1 LHASPRDFR
10 GNQRFEVLAKLGAGA
25 TGVVYAAN
33 DRETGGSVALKV
45 LKNLA
50 PESIAEFKQEFR
62 AIADLEHP
70 NLVRLGELIAEDD
83 HWLFTM
89 ELVEGVDFL
98 SFVRPDGVAYPAR
111 IRAALLQLVL
121 ALGALH
127 DSGQVHRDVKPS
139 NVLVRDDGNVKLL
152 DFGLVTHVSDEHDA
166 QPGDHAV
173 GTTAY
178 VAPEQAA
185 ARAVTAAADFYAV
198 GVMLYEALTGVLPF
212 DGPPLKVLMDK
223 QTQRPRPPHEL
234 EPEVDR
240 DLSQLC
246 VELLAAD
253 AAQRPSATRI
263 AHKLRG
269 KRAKGQATT
278 HPTRSH
284 AFFGRSVELDALVA
298 ALLNAD
304 ARRSRFFLV
313 LGSSGIGK
321 SGLINRAVRRL
332 ASHGALVLSGR
343 CRAQETV
350 PYRALDGVIDELA
363 QHLSRLPRDAI
374 ASILPEHAG
383 LLGRT
388 FPALSRVDAIAR
400 APLPDEQ
407 VANPLEQRRRAFSA
421 LRGLLVSLTRKQP
434 VVIAVDD
441 LHFADADSLSLLR
454 TLVVGNEAAPIGVL
468 CSANREARGTQA
480 SEVRLDTLRAALP
493 EQGEATV
500 LEGLDEAS
508 AIQLAQHLLDLD
520 PIDDPPP
527 AHIVARE
534 GRGHPRLI
542 EELVQHL
549 KEHPFEAG
557 RISMEDV
564 IRTKAGQLPTEALH
578 VVALLAIAGNPM
590 PAEVLR
596 HAASLEPSELSAVL
610 TRLRLSRLVRS
621 IGVRGRERLELC
633 YERIREAVLAQVPEE
648 QRAIHHRAL
657 ALAYEAAR
665 SEDYEELSLHWA
677 KSGVRERAAEF
688 AAKAADEALVAFAFE
703 RAAQLYQQ
711 AVELSGDQVDPA
723 LHARHGDALVSAGRG
738 PEGARAYLAAARRK
752 SSAEAIDLRRR
763 AAEQLMTSGHAEEG
777 LAVANEVMSEL
788 SLSVTE
794 NPRWAKL
801 LAAARMARLE
811 LRGFEFKGRDTSE
824 IAARDLVRIDTCW
837 TLFVGFAALEPTRAP
852 DPITRHLLLALA
864 AGEPYRV
871 GRGLSAL
878 STMMCISRTGMRPR
892 AQELAERAE
901 AIAER
906 LEDPHLVGLCQLNA
920 GLRAFHGGDLDAA
933 RVAFDQAE
941 RTFQEGCRGAAWE
954 IGTTHFFSLLCR
966 LAMGDVATLS
976 RLSALWHEEA
986 RVRGDLHSETNLRV
1000 RVLPA
1005 VALVSGKP
1013 DRARRCAEPAV
1024 ATHGGRVLSVQD
1036 YWRGLSLADCDL
1048 YEGATNDAL
1057 ARVQTLW
1064 PVLEQAG
1071 LLGLRTVFLE
1081 AWWLRARTHLAA
1093 YAQGVR
1099 TVRVSDVLH
1108 AASRMESVD
1117 TGGAQGLSLA
1127 IRAGLAEARNEHEN
1141 VLPAWKGAEAQ
1152 LRSDGRQLL
1161 AQLARLRR
1169 GLLGSDDDAARA
1181 RREARTWLIGAGVA
1195 EPERLM
1201 QAMMPGPVLAHR
1213 LG

>member
-1 LHASPRDFR
+1 LHAGPADFR

-33 DRETGGSVALKV
+33 DREAGGPVALKV
-45 LKNLA
+45 LKNVA
-50 PESIAEFKQEFR
+50 PESIADFKQEFR

-70 NLVRLGELIAEDD
+70 NLVRLGELIADGEQ
-83 HWLFTM
+83 WLFTM

-111 IRAALLQLVL
+111 IRAALSQLVL
-121 ALGALH
+121 ALSALH
-127 DSGQVHRDVKPS
+127 GSGQVHRDVKPS

-152 DFGLVTHVSDEHDA
+152 DFGLVTDA
-166 QPGDHAV
+166 ANDLDSRPGDHAV

-198 GVMLYEALTGVLPF
+198 GVMLYEALTGTLPF

-223 QTQRPRPPHEL
+223 QTQKPRAPQEL
-234 EPEVDR
+234 EPEVDVE
-240 DLSQLC
+240 LASLC
-246 VELLAAD
+246 MELLAAD
-253 AAQRPSATRI
+253 AAQRPSAARI
-263 AHKLRG
+263 THKLRG
-269 KRAKGQATT
+269 KRVKGQATT

-284 AFFGRSVELDALVA
+284 AFFGRSIELDALVA
-298 ALLNAD
+298 VLLGSD
-304 ARRSRFFLV
+304 RTRSRFFLV
-313 LGSSGIGK
+313 LGSSGVGK

-332 ASHGALVLSGR
+332 ISQGALVLSGR
-343 CRAQETV
+343 CRAQEAV
-350 PYRALDGVIDELA
+350 PYRALDGVIEELA
-363 QHLSRLPRDAI
+363 QQLARLSRDAI
-374 ASILPEHAG
+374 ASILPDHAG

-421 LRGLLVSLTRKQP
+421 LKGLLASLTRKQP
-434 VVIAVDD
+434 VVIAIDD

-454 TLVVGNEAAPIGVL
+454 TLVVGSDAAPIGVL
-468 CSANREARGTQA
+468 CSAGRETRGAQGN
-480 SEVRLDTLRAALP
+480 EIRLDSLRSSLP
-493 EQGEATV
+493 EQGEAIV

-520 PIDDPPP
+520 PLDEPPP
-527 AHIVARE
+527 AHVVARE

-549 KEHPFEAG
+549 KEHPLDAG
-557 RISMEDV
+557 HMSIEDV
-564 IRTKAGQLPTEALH
+564 VRTKTAELPHAALH
-578 VVALLAIAGNPM
+578 VVTLLAIAGNPM
-590 PAEVLR
+590 PLEVLR
-596 HAASLEPSELSAVL
+596 QAASLDPPELSAVL

-633 YERIREAVLAQVPEE
+633 YERIREAVLADVSED
-648 QRAIHHRAL
+648 QRSIHHRAL

-677 KSGVRERAAEF
+677 RSGARERAAEF
-688 AAKAADEALVAFAFE
+688 AAKAADEALLAFAFE

-711 AVELSGDQVDPA
+711 AVELSGDQVSPE

-738 PEGARAYLAAARRK
+738 PEGARAYLAAASKK

-777 LAVANEVMSEL
+777 LAVADEVMTEL
-788 SLSVTE
+788 SLTVSD
-794 NPRWAKL
+794 NPRWSKL
-801 LAAARMARLE
+801 LATARMARLE
-811 LRGFEFKGRDTSE
+811 LRGFDFKARDTSE
-824 IAARDLVRIDTCW
+824 IAARDLVRIDACW

-878 STMMCISRTGMRPR
+878 STMMSMSRTGMRPR

-901 AIAER
+901 AISER
-906 LEDPHLVGLCQLNA
+906 LDDPHLTGLCQLNA

-986 RVRGDLHSETNLRV
+986 RTRGDLHSETNLRV

-1013 DRARRCAEPAV
+1013 ERARRYAEPEV
-1024 ATHGGRVLSVQD
+1024 ETRGGRVLSVQA
-1036 YWRGLSLADCDL
+1036 YWRSLSLAECEM
-1048 YEGATNDAL
+1048 YEGAMSQART
-1057 ARVQTLW
+1057 RVQTLW
-1064 PVLEQAG
+1064 PMLENMG
-1071 LLGLRTVFLE
+1071 LLNLRTVFLE
-1081 AWWLRARTHLAA
+1081 AWWLRARTQLAA
-1093 YAQGVR
+1093 FSRGDKSVR
-1099 TVRVSDVLH
+1099 ASEVLY
-1108 AASRMESVD
+1108 AASRIESVGVD
-1117 TGGAQGLSLA
+1117 GAQGMSLA
-1127 IRAGLAEARNEHEN
+1127 VRAGLAEARKEHEN

-1152 LRSDGRQLL
+1152 LRADGRQLL

-1169 GLLGSDDDAARA
+1169 GLLGNDDDAARA

-1201 QAMMPGPVLAHR
+1201 QIMMPGPPLVS
-1213 LG
+1213 